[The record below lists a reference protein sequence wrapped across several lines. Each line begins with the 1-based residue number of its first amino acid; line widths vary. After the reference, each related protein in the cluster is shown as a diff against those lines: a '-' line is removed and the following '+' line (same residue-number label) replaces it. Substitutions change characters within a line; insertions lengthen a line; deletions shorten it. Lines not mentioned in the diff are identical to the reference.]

1 MANHGSGCVGQA
13 YLSFLKQNISIF
25 CLITLYHCHVTH
37 FTMVF
42 IIRNVEMERW
52 WPSSE
57 GETLT
62 LEKCV
67 LYNVEMASGLRQD
80 EAEWAR
86 PSHSTE
92 ITQWDAGPVWSG
104 SAFTGWSESC
114 GIPAS
119 SPTLRKQ
126 PPHGCSPAPSFYGS
140 SVFWDFFPGSASTL
154 KFSTL
159 QLNNKRCLFI
169 KWLNH
174 RPISP
179 CPKRGPF

>member
-1 MANHGSGCVGQA
+1 
-13 YLSFLKQNISIF
+13 
-25 CLITLYHCHVTH
+25 
-37 FTMVF
+37 MVF
-42 IIRNVEMERW
+42 VIQNAKMIRWCHR
-52 WPSSE
+52 SE
-57 GETLT
+57 WETLT
-62 LEKCV
+62 FEKCV
-67 LYNVEMASGLRQD
+67 YNVESPSGLRQD
-80 EAEWAR
+80 EAESAR

-114 GIPAS
+114 GIPTS

-126 PPHGCSPAPSFYGS
+126 PPHGCSPAPRFYGS

-169 KWLNH
+169 KWQNH
-174 RPISP
+174 HPTSP
-179 CPKRGPF
+179 SSKCGLVNGSCSTGKQKRNKDDWLTVKLLQILRETQIL